1 MSQVRRPLSS
11 FRPQQSKSS
20 NTVVKALSTQA
31 DFQRMSALDPLQTFI
46 SSQAD
51 CQAVRSC

>member
-1 MSQVRRPLSS
+1 MSQVRRLLSS
-11 FRPQQSKSS
+11 FRPQQTKSS
-20 NTVVKALSTQA
+20 NTVVRALSTQA